1 MNPPAI
7 TPEWKRKVAQD
18 AIESLSAAKLARSIC
33 SQFRTRL
40 NSSHEAFAASLRQV
54 TVEPPPPLSL
64 METEHTSGFCVFIP
78 RRISFVRNWSCD
90 SRHDA
95 PDKCALNHIAPMMI
109 HHMTT
114 SMAHLIDCISTLGK
128 SLLISQT
135 SLIRSLLW
143 NYFFFLFEV
152 G

>member
-54 TVEPPPPLSL
+54 DFLCSIIFVFLYLLNAYS
-64 METEHTSGFCVFIP
+64 ME
-78 RRISFVRNWSCD
+78 
-90 SRHDA
+90 SRD
-95 PDKCALNHIAPMMI
+95 I
-109 HHMTT
+109 HFFH
-114 SMAHLIDCISTLGK
+114 
-128 SLLISQT
+128 
-135 SLIRSLLW
+135 
-143 NYFFFLFEV
+143 FFFEN
-152 G
+152 